1 MNLPFVIAVFCYD
14 IVCGCV
20 LYFMC
25 LFMIIILWFSI
36 IFMACTLYAFALV
49 ILCGIFYIFGFEK
62 EAKRNSN
69 ARAALEMV
77 SQLLYSSMFVIGFRS
92 IKLSQLFASRRSVFA
107 GAEPVSSGQNLPT
120 TIFSTQ
126 SI

>member
-1 MNLPFVIAVFCYD
+1 MCFVFYVFVHDYHF
-14 IVCGCV
+14 VV
-20 LYFMC
+20 FT
-25 LFMIIILWFSI
+25 I
-36 IFMACTLYAFALV
+36 IFVACTLYVFALV
-49 ILCGIFYIFGFEK
+49 ILYAIFYIFGFEK

-107 GAEPVSSGQNLPT
+107 GTEPVVR
-120 TIFSTQ
+120 IFRFEA
-126 SI
+126 I